1 MPRSDK
7 TWIFPIGNKD
17 TEIFQENHKD
27 TILNFLRDNN
37 CKFRNCCDVG
47 AHIGIWSTDFVKQFK
62 WVYAFEPIEELRNC
76 YQKNVTQSNYT
87 LYPFGLGSS
96 EMEIQFQYDPEE
108 GGNTQIDPLGNY
120 TGKIRRLDDLNLQDI
135 DYIKMD
141 AEGYELEILK
151 GATDLLTNQSPIIH
165 LEMKLQRLSQF
176 NLTKHDVRNW
186 LSRFNYKQHLKI
198 VNEFVFVKDAS
209 TR

>member
-1 MPRSDK
+1 MLQSDK
-7 TWIFPIGNKD
+7 TWAFPVGNKD
-17 TEIFQENHKD
+17 TEIFQENHRD
-27 TILNFLRDNN
+27 TILKFLRDNN

-47 AHIGIWSTDFVKQFK
+47 AHIGIWSADFVKQFK

-76 YQKNVTQSNYT
+76 YQKNVTQLNYT

-96 EMEIQFQYDPEE
+96 EMEVQFQYDPVH
-108 GGNTQIDPLGNY
+108 GKNTQIDPLGNY

-186 LSRFNYKQHLKI
+186 LLKFNYKQHLKI

-209 TR
+209 IK